1 MWLIHEHNTDTSA
14 IDKYW
19 LFKRKEKALKSFLE
33 MVNDYRPNIDPDLYS
48 DLYNDSCCDQEIT
61 FTIDE
66 FIDEYISNIK
76 GPTIVDLY
84 DSNYLVL
91 TEIGADGSGRRP

>member
-1 MWLIHEHNTDTSA
+1 MWLIHEHNTDGSA

-19 LFKRKEKALKSFLE
+19 LFKSKEKALKSFLE
-33 MVNDYRPNIDPDLYS
+33 VVKDYRPNIDPRLYS
-48 DLYNDSCCDQEIT
+48 DLYNDSSCDQKIT
-61 FTIDE
+61 MIDK
-66 FIDEYISNIK
+66 FIDEYINNID

-91 TEIGADGSGRRP
+91 TDIGADGSGRRP